1 MTDPRLLLTAVA
13 STLSLLGIWLL
24 YCWFYRDYRVDL
36 FRQRLFKL
44 RDSLFD
50 YAESGQVSFDHPA
63 YGMLRSTLN
72 GFIRFGHR
80 FGFLQILIFVFRIR
94 ADDLEAAGEMGFQA
108 KWTTLTRDLPAPVR
122 EKLNGMLIEM
132 HVIVTDQLVFTSP
145 ILLATLVPVVS
156 WAVLFVLLKTM
167 RESIVRRLKTSPLYR
182 PYRAFRSRL
191 IDPVDSAALEAGEF
205 A

>member
-13 STLSLLGIWLL
+13 STLSLLAIWLL

-94 ADDLEAAGEMGFQA
+94 AVDLAAAGEMGFQA
-108 KWTTLTRDLPAPVR
+108 KWATLIHDLPAPVR
-122 EKLNGMLIEM
+122 EKLNGMMIEM
-132 HVIVTDQLVFTSP
+132 HVIVTD
-145 ILLATLVPVVS
+145 
-156 WAVLFVLLKTM
+156 
-167 RESIVRRLKTSPLYR
+167 
-182 PYRAFRSRL
+182 
-191 IDPVDSAALEAGEF
+191 
-205 A
+205 